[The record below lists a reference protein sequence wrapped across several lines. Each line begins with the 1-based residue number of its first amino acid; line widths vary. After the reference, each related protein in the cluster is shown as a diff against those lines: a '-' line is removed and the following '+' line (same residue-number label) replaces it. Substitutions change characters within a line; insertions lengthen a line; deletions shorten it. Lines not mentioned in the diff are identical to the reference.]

1 MISIIYFT
9 KFGEI
14 ISKKLNDNLDNIVIY
29 DKSNYKENMEYI
41 FKNSDVIVFISATG
55 IAVRIIAPH
64 IQSKFNDPAVIV
76 IDDEGRYVI
85 SLLSGHVG
93 GANEMALKLA
103 KILNATP
110 IITTSTDIHNIE
122 AIDVFA
128 KKNKLYI
135 ENKELIKTISQAM
148 LSGEEIDIVTDI
160 SVKPSYKHISSSAN
174 LAIYITYKI
183 VKEERKHLVLRPRV
197 LNVGI
202 GIRRG
207 VNAET
212 ILNVLNEVFEKNN
225 LSINSIKAI
234 ASYELKKDE
243 VGLFELKKILNKPL
257 IFFSKDEIN
266 EIECEK
272 DEFVYKSVGV
282 YAVSEPCARLLGG
295 KMLVKKYRK
304 DGVTISVCL
313 EE

>member
-9 KFGEI
+9 MFGEKI
-14 ISKKLNDNLDNIVIY
+14 AKKIEENIDNIVLY

-41 FKNSDVIVFISATG
+41 FKSSDAIIFISATG
-55 IAVRIIAPH
+55 IAVRTIAPY
-64 IQSKFNDPAVIV
+64 IQSKFSDPAVIV
-76 IDDEGRYVI
+76 IDDEARYVI

-93 GANEMALKLA
+93 GANEMAIKLA
-103 KILNATP
+103 NILNATP

-128 KKNKLYI
+128 KKNNLFI

-148 LSGEEIDIVTDI
+148 LNGEEIDIISDI
-160 SVKPSYKHISSSAN
+160 SVKPSYKNISSSAN
-174 LAIYITYKI
+174 LAIYVTYKI
-183 VKEERKHLVLRPRV
+183 VNDNRKHLVLRPDV

-212 ILNVLNEVFEKNN
+212 ILSVLYEVFEKNN

-234 ASYELKKDE
+234 ASYELKKNE
-243 VGLFELKKILNKPL
+243 EGLENIKRILNKPL
-257 IFFSKDEIN
+257 VFFSKEEIN
-266 EIECEK
+266 SIECEK

-282 YAVSEPCARLLGG
+282 YAVSEPCAKLLGG
-295 KMLVKKYRK
+295 KLLVKKYRK

-313 EE
+313 ED